1 LWLIKVW
8 FSASTFVVKIATFAK
23 PENVMRHFRTHQ
35 NIGIVMTLIH
45 RPTILITLICLLT
58 SYAFG
63 QSSQDNLLWSATHK
77 LTLDDFSI
85 KTKSNETTSSF
96 AQFSVDYQVS
106 GFDFLTKN
114 FNKKVH
120 NYIIKTASW
129 IDTTTNINQSLL
141 YQQTLFDIC
150 EIYTRQFRKALRENR
165 KKIANGTEFVKE
177 LNNKI
182 MTDFSKRR
190 IDYDRETK
198 YGTDLTSQKEWELQI
213 QKELLELN
221 DFAYDN

>member
-1 LWLIKVW
+1 
-8 FSASTFVVKIATFAK
+8 
-23 PENVMRHFRTHQ
+23 
-35 NIGIVMTLIH
+35 MTLNYKS
-45 RPTILITLICLLT
+45 TILISLICLLA
-58 SYAFG
+58 SCAFG
-63 QSSQDNLLWSATHK
+63 QSDQDNLQWSATHK

-129 IDTTTNINQSLL
+129 IDTTSNTSQSLL
-141 YQQTLFDIC
+141 YQQTLFNIC

-165 KKIANGTEFVKE
+165 KKIANGTEIAKE

-182 MTDFSKRR
+182 MNDFSKRR

-198 YGTDLTSQKEWELQI
+198 FGTDLTTQKEWELQI

-221 DFAYDN
+221 SFAYDN

>member
-1 LWLIKVW
+1 
-8 FSASTFVVKIATFAK
+8 
-23 PENVMRHFRTHQ
+23 MRHFRTPQ
-35 NIGIVMTLIH
+35 NIDKPMTLIH
-45 RPTILITLICLLT
+45 RLTLLISIICLLT
-58 SYAFG
+58 NYALG
-63 QSSQDNLLWSATHK
+63 QSDQDNLQWSATHK

-96 AQFSVDYQVS
+96 AQFSVDYQIS

-150 EIYTRQFRKALRENR
+150 EIYTRQFRKELRENR
-165 KKIANGTEFVKE
+165 KKIANGTEIARE
-177 LNNKI
+177 LNNKV

-190 IDYDRETK
+190 IEYDRETK
-198 YGTDLTSQKEWELQI
+198 YGTDLTKQKEWENQI
-213 QKELLELN
+213 QKELLELK
-221 DFAYDN
+221 DFTYDN

>member
-1 LWLIKVW
+1 
-8 FSASTFVVKIATFAK
+8 
-23 PENVMRHFRTHQ
+23 MRHFRTHQ
-35 NIGIVMTLIH
+35 NIDISMTLIH
-45 RPTILITLICLLT
+45 RPTILISLICLLT

-63 QSSQDNLLWSATHK
+63 QISQDNLQWSATHK

-129 IDTTTNINQSLL
+129 IDTTTNITQSLL

-165 KKIANGTEFVKE
+165 KKIANGTEIAKE
-177 LNNKI
+177 LNNKV

-198 YGTDLTSQKEWELQI
+198 FGIDLTKQKEWEMQI

>member
-1 LWLIKVW
+1 
-8 FSASTFVVKIATFAK
+8 
-23 PENVMRHFRTHQ
+23 MRHFKTHQ
-35 NIGIVMTLIH
+35 NREISMKVISRQTVLFLLIF
-45 RPTILITLICLLT
+45 LLT
-58 SYAFG
+58 NFVFG
-63 QSSQDNLLWSATHK
+63 QNNPDNLQWSATHK

-85 KTKSNETTSSF
+85 KTKSLETTSSF

-129 IDTTTNINQSLL
+129 IDTTVNVNQSLL

-165 KKIANGTEFVKE
+165 KKIANGTAIAKE
-177 LNNKI
+177 LNDKI

-198 YGTDLTSQKEWELQI
+198 FGTDMTKQKEWEAQI

>member
-1 LWLIKVW
+1 
-8 FSASTFVVKIATFAK
+8 
-23 PENVMRHFRTHQ
+23 MRHFRTCQ
-35 NIGIVMTLIH
+35 NIDIAMTLIH

-58 SYAFG
+58 SYAYG
-63 QSSQDNLLWSATHK
+63 QNSHDNLQWSATYK

-85 KTKSNETTSSF
+85 KTRSNETTSSF
-96 AQFSVDYQVS
+96 AQFSVDYEVG

-120 NYIIKTASW
+120 NYMIKSASW

-150 EIYTRQFRKALRENR
+150 EIYTRQFRKELRENR
-165 KKIANGTEFVKE
+165 KKIANGTEIAKE

-190 IDYDRETK
+190 IEYDHETK
-198 YGTDLTSQKEWELQI
+198 YGTDLTKQKEWENQI
-213 QKELLELN
+213 QKELIELK
-221 DFAYDN
+221 DFSYEN

>member
-1 LWLIKVW
+1 M
-8 FSASTFVVKIATFAK
+8 TKI
-23 PENVMRHFRTHQ
+23 
-35 NIGIVMTLIH
+35 I
-45 RPTILITLICLLT
+45 RPTILFILICLLT
-58 SYAFG
+58 NFAIG
-63 QSSQDNLLWSATHK
+63 QNNSDNLQWSSTHK

-85 KTKSNETTSSF
+85 KIKSNETTSSF

-129 IDTTTNINQSLL
+129 IDTTSNINQSLL

-150 EIYTRQFRKALRENR
+150 EIYTRQFRKALSENR
-165 KKIANGTEFVKE
+165 KKIANGTEIAKE
-177 LNNKI
+177 LNNKV

-198 YGTDLTSQKEWELQI
+198 YGTDLTKQKEWEAQI

>member
-1 LWLIKVW
+1 
-8 FSASTFVVKIATFAK
+8 
-23 PENVMRHFRTHQ
+23 
-35 NIGIVMTLIH
+35 MTLIH
-45 RPTILITLICLLT
+45 RPTILISLICLLT

-63 QSSQDNLLWSATHK
+63 QISQDNLQWSATHK

-129 IDTTTNINQSLL
+129 IDTTTNITQSLL

-165 KKIANGTEFVKE
+165 KKIANGTEIAKE
-177 LNNKI
+177 LNNKV

-198 YGTDLTSQKEWELQI
+198 FGIDLTKQKEWEMQI

>member
-1 LWLIKVW
+1 MKVISRQTVLFLLI
-8 FSASTFVVKIATFAK
+8 F
-23 PENVMRHFRTHQ
+23 
-35 NIGIVMTLIH
+35 
-45 RPTILITLICLLT
+45 LLT
-58 SYAFG
+58 NFVFG
-63 QSSQDNLLWSATHK
+63 QNNPDNLQWSATHK

-85 KTKSNETTSSF
+85 KTKSLETTSSF

-129 IDTTTNINQSLL
+129 IDTTVNVNQSLL

-165 KKIANGTEFVKE
+165 KKIANGTAIAKE
-177 LNNKI
+177 LNDKI

-198 YGTDLTSQKEWELQI
+198 FGTDMTKQKEWEAQI

>member
-1 LWLIKVW
+1 
-8 FSASTFVVKIATFAK
+8 
-23 PENVMRHFRTHQ
+23 
-35 NIGIVMTLIH
+35 MTLIS
-45 RPTILITLICLLT
+45 RLTILFLFICLFTTLG
-58 SYAFG
+58 FG
-63 QSSQDNLLWSATHK
+63 QNSSDNLQWSATHK

-85 KTKSNETTSSF
+85 KTKSLETTSSF
-96 AQFSVDYQVS
+96 AQFSIDYQVN

-129 IDTTTNINQSLL
+129 IDTTSNINQLLL
-141 YQQTLFDIC
+141 YQQTLFDIF

-165 KKIANGTEFVKE
+165 KKIVNGTEIANE

-190 IDYDRETK
+190 IEYDRDTK
-198 YGTDLTSQKEWELQI
+198 FGTDLVKQMEWEKQI

-221 DFAYDN
+221 DFAYEN

>member
-1 LWLIKVW
+1 
-8 FSASTFVVKIATFAK
+8 
-23 PENVMRHFRTHQ
+23 
-35 NIGIVMTLIH
+35 MTKFI
-45 RPTILITLICLLT
+45 RPTILILIIYLLT
-58 SYAFG
+58 NFVFG
-63 QSSQDNLLWSATHK
+63 QNSHDNLQWSATHK

-85 KTKSNETTSSF
+85 RTTSLETTSSF

-120 NYIIKTASW
+120 NFIIKTASW
-129 IDTTTNINQSLL
+129 IDTTSNINQSLL

-165 KKIANGTEFVKE
+165 KKIANGTEIAKE
-177 LNNKI
+177 LNNKV

-190 IDYDRETK
+190 IDYDSETK
-198 YGTDLTSQKEWELQI
+198 YGTDLTKQKEWEVQI

-221 DFAYDN
+221 DFAFDN